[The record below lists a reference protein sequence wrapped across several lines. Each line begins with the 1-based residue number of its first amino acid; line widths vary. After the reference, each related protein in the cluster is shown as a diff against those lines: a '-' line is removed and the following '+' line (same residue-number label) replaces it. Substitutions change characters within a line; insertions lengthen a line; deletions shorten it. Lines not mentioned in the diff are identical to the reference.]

1 MKCQD
6 SLGMIAYGGLSLCS
20 GHFGG
25 DRPSPLIRDTTV
37 FAPSLVLPAGCFSVQ
52 GMGVNLQSELEV
64 RSYSAKLDDVAE
76 RNICARSVIHRMNKG
91 GVVDLQPGK
100 CASV

>member
-1 MKCQD
+1 M
-6 SLGMIAYGGLSLCS
+6 SN
-20 GHFGG
+20 F
-25 DRPSPLIRDTTV
+25 
-37 FAPSLVLPAGCFSVQ
+37 LVLPAGCFSVQ

-76 RNICARSVIHRMNKG
+76 WNICARSVIHRMNKG